1 MPELAEPPVVAPPV
15 EVVTPAPE
23 KPPAGTFT
31 VDLDN
36 LFQKS
41 KKVETPAAEP
51 DAAAKE
57 AEAAKVKEAEV
68 AKPPKSN
75 DKEQN
80 FAELRKQREAAEA
93 ARKAAEEERDK
104 LRAEFEAL
112 KSKSPELPD
121 DIKTRLTAVE
131 QLEKEAQELRQRV
144 RQTALARD
152 PEFQAKYNSQ
162 ITSRIGVMGE
172 VAIASGVTPEDWK
185 TAVSN
190 WNEEQFGEWQESMTP
205 AQKVKFNA
213 AWMSSVELYQQQQA
227 ELQNAETTYAEMEK
241 TRKADAEKQQQQY
254 FSQNEQLA
262 KQILAETIKPET
274 LKDYEDL
281 GPAAEAILMKAAR
294 HEIPAKDIFQ
304 QLAANQVLA
313 RVTVKQKSRIDELE
327 AQLAERDKKI
337 GEQDQFIAQHA
348 GSVPRGDAAGKTT
361 PTNDKTPIWQ
371 NIVVKTS

>member
-1 MPELAEPPVVAPPV
+1 
-15 EVVTPAPE
+15 
-23 KPPAGTFT
+23 
-31 VDLDN
+31 
-36 LFQKS
+36 
-41 KKVETPAAEP
+41 
-51 DAAAKE
+51 
-57 AEAAKVKEAEV
+57 
-68 AKPPKSN
+68 
-75 DKEQN
+75 
-80 FAELRKQREAAEA
+80 
-93 ARKAAEEERDK
+93 
-104 LRAEFEAL
+104 
-112 KSKSPELPD
+112 
-121 DIKTRLTAVE
+121 
-131 QLEKEAQELRQRV
+131 
-144 RQTALARD
+144 
-152 PEFQAKYNSQ
+152 
-162 ITSRIGVMGE
+162 MGE
-172 VAIASGVTPEDWK
+172 VAIASGVPAADWK
-185 TAVSN
+185 AAVSN

-205 AQKVKFNA
+205 AQKVKFNV

-241 TRKADAEKQQQQY
+241 TRKADADKQQQQY

-281 GPAAEAILMKAAR
+281 GPAAESLLMKAAR

-348 GSVPRGDAAGKTT
+348 GSVPRGDAAGATKATD
-361 PTNDKTPIWQ
+361 DKTPIWQ